1 MNNKVFWVDNIKI
14 LIEKNKIREFVPT
27 KKMSIEEKLNSIVRF
42 SLYLSF
48 ILSILTNDINYIF
61 IFIITGIIT
70 YLIYIFRQD
79 ES

>member
-1 MNNKVFWVDNIKI
+1 MNNVFWVNNIKI
-14 LIEKNKIREFVPT
+14 LIEKDKIKEFVPI
-27 KKMSIEEKLNSIVRF
+27 KEMSIEEKLNSITRF

-61 IFIITGIIT
+61 IFIITGILT
-70 YLIYIFRQD
+70 YLIYVFKQE